1 MGAGRPFAHTAKE
14 IKEKYAK
21 YKEWIKTQTYE
32 RPELIKSGERAGEII
47 TVKLKRPETIISF
60 CHFAGIETQSFYNYL
75 NKSVGDVENDKELFD
90 TITHI
95 HEQIK
100 DEMIAG
106 AGVNVYN
113 PNIVARITG
122 LTEQVNVNH
131 SGDKQSVNIT
141 IDGTKLDLTR

>member
-1 MGAGRPFAHTAKE
+1 MQVSIP
-14 IKEKYAK
+14 
-21 YKEWIKTQTYE
+21 
-32 RPELIKSGERAGEII
+32 SGS
-47 TVKLKRPETIISF
+47 ISR
-60 CHFAGIETQSFYNYL
+60 
-75 NKSVGDVENDKELFD
+75 SVGDVENDKELFD

-131 SGDKQSVNIT
+131 SGEKQSVNIT
-141 IDGTKLDLTR
+141 IDGKKLDLTR